1 MTRRKRKNKTKRAA
15 ILTSII
21 MVILAIIYLNPDM
34 DEIQK
39 KISDLYNLTDMQIA
53 NTSQTEN
60 VSSYDLSSIPEYDGS
75 SPYVVINDNIPEF
88 TEEDYTTESF
98 EEYSELDK
106 LGRCGVAFANICR
119 ETMPKDD
126 EERESISSVTPT
138 GWVQK
143 KYNGE
148 YLYNRC
154 HLIGYQLS
162 AENANELN
170 LITGT
175 RYFNV
180 TGMLPFE
187 NQVADY
193 INNQDEDED
202 NHVLYRVTP
211 YYDGDDL
218 LASGVQI
225 EAYSVEDDGKSI
237 CFNVYVYNVQPG
249 ITIDYATGESS
260 LSEN

>member
-1 MTRRKRKNKTKRAA
+1 MKNRNKKRIKNKKQQSA
-15 ILTSII
+15 IGMI
-21 MVILAIIYLNPDM
+21 VILLFMIITYFYSNV
-34 DEIQK
+34 
-39 KISDLYNLTDMQIA
+39 DMQQ
-53 NTSQTEN
+53 NTNEIYNNNQNQTT
-60 VSSYDLSSIPEYDGS
+60 VSYGVTDVPQYEGN
-75 SPYVVINDNIPEF
+75 PYIVINNNMPNF
-88 TEEDYTTESF
+88 TEEDFKAESF
-98 EEYSELDK
+98 ENYSELDS
-106 LGRCGVAFANICR
+106 LGRCSIAYANLSK
-119 ETMPKDD
+119 ETMPKEDD
-126 EERESISSVTPT
+126 ERGDISSVIPT
-138 GWVQK
+138 GWVQQ

-162 AENANELN
+162 DEDANQQN

-193 INNQDEDED
+193 IEKNEN

-211 YYDGDDL
+211 NFEGDNL

-225 EAYSVEDDGKSI
+225 EAYSIEDKGQGI
-237 CFNVYVYNVQPG
+237 CFNVYIYNVQPG
-249 ITIDYATGESS
+249 VTIDYATGKSY
-260 LSEN
+260 LNN